1 MAFLACGGASD
12 SSWTSPFPSFSSA
25 QSSRLLTGARAESY
39 GQIVDVPTPQVL
51 ELISERVVGQIV
63 DLVAHRPAESVLPR
77 FTELFHPLSSIW
89 YFFHLVLAEPKF

>member
-39 GQIVDVPTPQVL
+39 GQIVDVPTPQFQERV
-51 ELISERVVGQIV
+51 SERVRCPPQMANSG
-63 DLVAHRPAESVLPR
+63 AP
-77 FTELFHPLSSIW
+77 
-89 YFFHLVLAEPKF
+89 